1 MLSLP
6 DFKEK
11 KVLYIWASKDMETQL
26 KFGNSNLR
34 LYKDGKLSKQISL
47 FSIVAIFIIGEFT
60 ITSHLIRKF
69 KECGI
74 TVFFLNN
81 SFKYYAGIFAEAE
94 GNTELRALQY
104 RMNEEQE
111 LEFSKILL
119 RNKIVNQY
127 KLLSVYKKE
136 MKSDIKSYELA
147 IKMATKN
154 DRLLGLEGL
163 VAKEYYKLLFAKY
176 DWYRRAP
183 TTKEDINNM
192 LLDIGYTFLFNIV
205 DSLLRLFGFD
215 TYKGFYHKL
224 YFQRKSL
231 SCDVMEPLRVLIDKA
246 LAKAYALNRINE
258 KDFTARKGYYEF
270 KDWEVGKKYTQIF
283 SEIILDNKEEIYKY
297 VLSWYRYYHN
307 QEKYRK
313 PKFTVRL

>member
-11 KVLYIWASKDMETQL
+11 KILYIWASKDMEAQL

-34 LYKDGKLSKQISL
+34 LYKEGKMSKQISL
-47 FSIVAIFIIGEFT
+47 FSILAIFIIGEFT

-69 KECGI
+69 REYGI

-81 SFKYYAGIFAEAE
+81 SFKHYANISSEAE
-94 GNTELRALQY
+94 GNTELRTIQY
-104 RMNEEQE
+104 SMEDKEE
-111 LEFSKILL
+111 LEFSKIVLK
-119 RNKIVNQY
+119 NKIANQY
-127 KLLSVYKKE
+127 KLLSVYKHH

-147 IKMATKN
+147 IKMANKN
-154 DRLLGLEGL
+154 ERLLGIEGL
-163 VAKEYYKLLFAKY
+163 VAKEYYKLLFGKY
-176 DWYRRAP
+176 DWFRRAP

-192 LLDIGYTFLFNIV
+192 LLDIGYTFLFNLV

-224 YFQRKSL
+224 FFQRKSL
-231 SCDVMEPLRVLIDKA
+231 SCDIMEPLRFLIDKA
-246 LAKAYALNRINE
+246 LLKAYSLNRIDE
-258 KDFTARKGYYEF
+258 KDFTSKKGYYEF

-283 SEIILDNKEEIYKY
+283 SEIILDHKEEIYKY
-297 VLSWYRYYHN
+297 ILSWYRYYHD
-307 QEKYRK
+307 QEKYK
-313 PKFTVRL
+313 EPKFSIRL